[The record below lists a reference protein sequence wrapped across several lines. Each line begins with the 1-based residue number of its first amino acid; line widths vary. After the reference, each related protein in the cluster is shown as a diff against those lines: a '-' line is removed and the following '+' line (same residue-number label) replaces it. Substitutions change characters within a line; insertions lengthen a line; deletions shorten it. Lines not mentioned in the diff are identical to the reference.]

1 MEAVDFHTTE
11 DLKHA
16 VCKIVSFTAEP
27 KSVDVRKTAQAV
39 LIALFNLN
47 TPEFSMMLADLPKS
61 IQETASRI
69 LKSHINNTNNG
80 PSTTTSQSYNSYAYK
95 SNFFSDYINGNASS
109 SNDDSIN
116 SGIQLSHVIKDIQNL
131 NMNTQNNHHFNYLTT
146 NNNNNNKDRLNSN
159 KNDTNKMLDTLS
171 KDSGLQSN
179 GDVDSDSDGAMTSS
193 STTTTSSIANL
204 PTISS
209 VIATLSNNSS
219 TMSTNE
225 KLKSMRD
232 LTELI
237 KAGNRPECK
246 WNENFKNILFCL
258 FNHLDTSSS
267 ENNADQ
273 SLAIQTLIALRELLQ
288 FQYREFSNYI
298 ELTIMKLIE
307 KYKESPPNELSK
319 LVEEVICTAAR
330 CLPPEPCARVLK
342 PLIETAEY
350 PKNLIAIRMMQK
362 TIDQMNIDLCSRLL
376 PDILNAL
383 LIAWDSPHSP
393 VRKASVFCLVSLYMV
408 IGENLRSHLNNLSSS
423 KIKLLNVYI
432 NRAKEAKDPHH
443 QITA

>member
-1 MEAVDFHTTE
+1 MNEAITCLSSSQWSDRRDGLVNLKNMMASGRIFSRQEIKRLCEIFSKLFHDQHVKVFTLFLDALTDFIRTYKRDLKEWLYVLLTRLLSKIGGESSPSIYHKLCSCLEVTRSSFDLDLQFKILIQFIKENTTQTSNLKVKVAVLKFLQDIICLMEAVDFHTTE

-80 PSTTTSQSYNSYAYK
+80 SSSSATTTSQSYNSYAYK
-95 SNFFSDYINGNASS
+95 SNFLNDYINGNASS

-131 NMNTQNNHHFNYLTT
+131 NMSTQNNHHFNYLTT
-146 NNNNNNKDRLNSN
+146 NNSNNKERLNSN
-159 KNDTNKMLDTLS
+159 KNDNNKMLDTLS

-273 SLAIQTLIALRELLQ
+273 VT
-288 FQYREFSNYI
+288 Y
-298 ELTIMKLIE
+298 
-307 KYKESPPNELSK
+307 
-319 LVEEVICTAAR
+319 
-330 CLPPEPCARVLK
+330 
-342 PLIETAEY
+342 
-350 PKNLIAIRMMQK
+350 
-362 TIDQMNIDLCSRLL
+362 
-376 PDILNAL
+376 L
-383 LIAWDSPHSP
+383 LI
-393 VRKASVFCLVSLYMV
+393 LILYL
-408 IGENLRSHLNNLSSS
+408 ISILKFNS
-423 KIKLLNVYI
+423 
-432 NRAKEAKDPHH
+432 
-443 QITA
+443 